1 MAGKRDL
8 RQALLEAAC
17 EMFAAQGYGR
27 TSTAAIVRR
36 SRSSNGNLF
45 HYFGNRDGLL
55 RAAAAH
61 ELAQRRAYIDPVLAA
76 CAAGAERLGVFAFLN
91 AASGIAA
98 LGRLERYLTTVEDR
112 TWLEAVM
119 AAQADYNAAVLG
131 ANVSRERLG
140 EPALAGHAFAGA
152 ILGALNAMIATP
164 ALPRDGAACRRIAE
178 IALRLA
184 GLAPE
189 EQRVARRAIDRF
201 TRSATWRERDQRFR
215 AA

>member
-45 HYFGNRDGLL
+45 HYFGNKDGLL

-164 ALPRDGAACRRIAE
+164 HPGTPLDAAEPGGVDPGGAPVMPGGLLGSGTDGKVSVGSPAASCM
-178 IALRLA
+178 
-184 GLAPE
+184 
-189 EQRVARRAIDRF
+189 RVGW
-201 TRSATWRERDQRFR
+201 SGW
-215 AA
+215 